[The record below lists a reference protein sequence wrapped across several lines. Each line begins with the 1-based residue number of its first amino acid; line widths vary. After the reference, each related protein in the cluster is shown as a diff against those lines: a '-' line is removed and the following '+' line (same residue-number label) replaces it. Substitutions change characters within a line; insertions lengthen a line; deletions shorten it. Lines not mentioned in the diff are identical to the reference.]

1 MVNNPSSILL
11 CITFT
16 GNDLTIRSINLRFID
31 PESDIVAVIQLHI
44 EVKILLSS
52 NRYFFKVYKDSP
64 EIYQKTSNSYVV

>member
-52 NRYFFKVYKDSP
+52 NR
-64 EIYQKTSNSYVV
+64 